1 MHRWRRIA
9 PIAPIAFVACLA
21 VLLAA
26 GCGSSS
32 NGPKRAEPKV
42 SHEVGTGTNFRGPY
56 GEKPVLGKTISFTQE
71 ELAKLRSGNHT
82 VAIVFAGVDPVF
94 PCLHA
99 RLRELGLKVIAET
112 NANFDANKQKRDIET
127 VLAKKPEAIISL
139 IVDANS
145 AAAAFRPAVSQRI
158 PLIFEENVPTGYH
171 AGDGYYS
178 DVAQDY
184 TTAARAAADIIA
196 DSMDESGKL
205 GVVYYS
211 ANFFITNQWDR
222 TFEKR
227 IEDKYPEIEMDK
239 AGFANPEK
247 AREVAAGLI
256 ARNPDL
262 KGVYATWQEPLAGVL
277 AALRA
282 SRMNNVNA
290 TTVGLDEATALNIA
304 ERGPV
309 VGIGGPAS
317 CEEGEL
323 QADMAGYA
331 LLGKKAPPLVISRA
345 YAVTRSNLREGWK
358 ASYDTSLPAPVAAA
372 LAE

>member
-1 MHRWRRIA
+1 
-9 PIAPIAFVACLA
+9 L
-21 VLLAA
+21 
-26 GCGSSS
+26 
-32 NGPKRAEPKV
+32 K
-42 SHEVGTGTNFRGPY
+42 
-56 GEKPVLGKTISFTQE
+56 
-71 ELAKLRSGNHT
+71 KLHDGHYT
-82 VAIVFAGVDPVF
+82 VAIVFAGVDPVL

-99 RLRELGLKVIAET
+99 RLRQLGLTVVANT
-112 NANFDANKQKRDIET
+112 NANFDANKQKNDIET
-127 VLAKKPEAIISL
+127 VLAKKPGAIISL

-145 AAAAFRPAVSQRI
+145 AAAAFRPAVEQQI
-158 PLIFEENVPTGYH
+158 PLVFEENVPKGYH
-171 AGDGYYS
+171 AGDGYYA

-184 TTAARAAADIIA
+184 TTAAKAAAEIIA
-196 DSMDESGKL
+196 KSMGESGKL

-211 ANFFITNQWDR
+211 ADFFITNQWDH
-222 TFEKR
+222 TFEKT
-227 IEDKYPEIEMDK
+227 IEERYPKIEMDK

-262 KGVYATWQEPLAGVL
+262 KGIYATWQEPLAGVL

-282 SRMNNVNA
+282 SRANDVNA
-290 TTVGLDEATALNIA
+290 TGVGLDEATALNIA

-323 QADMAGYA
+323 EADMAAYA

-345 YAVTRSNLREGWK
+345 FAVTRSNLRAGWK
-358 ASYDTSLPAPVAAA
+358 ASYNTPLPAPVAAA